1 MEIIL
6 SVLFIIGFI
15 LFVRAQEVSAFRKIH
30 CEKANNDK
38 FMNDLSQSQVNYN
51 IMSGKYNKP
60 VAANK
65 SNKDT
70 WEDFKKRHPHGSWN

>member
-15 LFVRAQEVSAFRKIH
+15 IYCNAKEASAYRQVDWK
-30 CEKANNDK
+30 KANNDK

-51 IMSGKYNKP
+51 IMSGKY
-60 VAANK
+60 
-65 SNKDT
+65 D
-70 WEDFKKRHPHGSWN
+70 KK

>member
-15 LFVRAQEVSAFRKIH
+15 LFVRAQEINAFHKID
-30 CEKANNDK
+30 CEKVNNDK

-51 IMSGKYNKP
+51 IMSENMIRNK
-60 VAANK
+60 K
-65 SNKDT
+65 T
-70 WEDFKKRHPHGSWN
+70 KRHLKVGVFCVVCLKY